1 MRIYDIISRKRDGF
15 ELTDEEIH
23 FFIDG
28 YVRGEIQ
35 DYHAA
40 ALLMAIY
47 LRGMNDRETVT
58 LTLEMARSGDMLD
71 LSDIDGITVDK
82 HSTGG
87 VGDKTTL
94 IVAPIVA
101 SLGAKVA
108 KMSGRGLGHTG
119 GTVDKLESI
128 EGFNASLEPQT
139 FIDTVK
145 KTGICVIGQTGNLAP
160 ADKKLYALRDATATV
175 GCMPLIASSI
185 MSKKLAAGSQCI
197 VLDVKYGSGAF
208 MKTPEDAEKLS
219 RKMVEIGTRAGRK
232 VAAVIS
238 DMDTPLGKNIGNTLE
253 IIEAV
258 ETLKGRGSE
267 DLKEVSLTLASNIIA
282 LARNI
287 TAEEA
292 RLLTEKALT
301 DGSAY
306 EKFKE
311 FIGCQGGNIELI
323 TDTDALAKAKTV
335 YKVVSVK
342 DGYIAKMDAEMIGSS
357 SVILGAGRVNKED
370 SIDFTAGII
379 LHKKTGD
386 KVKAGDILAELHTND
401 ESRIPSAEKMF
412 LDALT
417 FSGEK
422 PQENQ
427 LIYKVI
433 TL

>member
-23 FFIDG
+23 FFIEK
-28 YVRGEIQ
+28 YVKGEIQ

-47 LRGMNDRETVT
+47 LNGMNDRETVT
-58 LTLEMARSGDMLD
+58 LTLEMAKSGDMLD
-71 LSDIDGITVDK
+71 LSEIDGITADK

-94 IVAPIVA
+94 IVTPIVA

-128 EGFNASLEPQT
+128 EGFNTALEPQK

-219 RKMVEIGTRAGRK
+219 KKMVSIGTSAGRK

-238 DMDTPLGKNIGNTLE
+238 DMDTPLGRNIGNTLE

-267 DLKEVSLTLASNIIA
+267 DLKEVSLCLAANIIA
-282 LARNI
+282 LVRGI
-287 TAEEA
+287 TTEEA
-292 RLLTEKALT
+292 RILCEKALS

-311 FIGCQGGNIELI
+311 FIACQGGNIDRI
-323 TDTDALAKAKTV
+323 IDTDKLPKAKTV
-335 YKVVSVK
+335 YNIIAKC
-342 DGYIAKMDAEMIGSS
+342 DGYISKMDAEKIGSS

-370 SIDFTAGII
+370 SIDFSAGII

-386 KVKAGDILAELHTND
+386 KVNKGDILAELHTND
-401 ESRIPSAEKMF
+401 ESKISSAEALF
-412 LDALT
+412 LEALS
-417 FSGEK
+417 FSDKK
-422 PQENQ
+422 PQENP

-433 TL
+433 R